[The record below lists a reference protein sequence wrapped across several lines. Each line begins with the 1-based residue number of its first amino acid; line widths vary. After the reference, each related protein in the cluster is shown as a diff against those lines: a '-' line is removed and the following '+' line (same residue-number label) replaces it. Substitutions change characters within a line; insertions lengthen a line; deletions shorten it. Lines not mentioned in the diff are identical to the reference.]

1 MAIVTPQVPRR
12 LNLKKE
18 TPRNLQDVPLFLKEL
33 VQALNRQQEL
43 ISVAIQGLTGA
54 DVLANRPAVAVK
66 GRLYYNTDAPKH
78 LYVDDGTAWQL
89 LV

>member
-1 MAIVTPQVPRR
+1 MSIVTPQVPRR

-43 ISVAIQGLTGA
+43 VSVAIQGLTGA
-54 DVLANRPAVAVK
+54 DVLANRPPSAVK
-66 GRLYYNTDAPKH
+66 GRLFYATDVAH
-78 LYVDDGTAWQL
+78 FYVDNGTAWQL